1 MEDDHEPDEIVEL
14 EITDVLDLHSFP
26 PGETAS
32 VVDSYLE
39 VVAEKGFD
47 AVRIIHGRGIGAQRR
62 TIRALLARHPRV
74 LSCSD
79 APADGGGWGA
89 TLVTLKSNCAPD
101 G

>member
-1 MEDDHEPDEIVEL
+1 MRDDHQPDEIVEL
-14 EITDVLDLHSFP
+14 EISDVLDLHSFP

-32 VVDSYLE
+32 VVESYLE
-39 VVAEKGFD
+39 AVAEKGID
-47 AVRIIHGRGIGAQRR
+47 SVRIIHGRGIGAQRR
-62 TIRALLARHPRV
+62 TVRALLARHPQV

-89 TLVTLKSNCAPD
+89 TLVTLKPKRAPD